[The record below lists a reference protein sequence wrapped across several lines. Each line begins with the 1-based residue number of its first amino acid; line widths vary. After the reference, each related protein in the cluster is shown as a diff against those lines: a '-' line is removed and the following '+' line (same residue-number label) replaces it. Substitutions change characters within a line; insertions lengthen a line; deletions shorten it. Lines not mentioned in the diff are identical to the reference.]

1 MPKTKYARK
10 ERPTPNSYVLE
21 RMVENSSDQ
30 GDYPSSVILRDVQD
44 KERIGRENYKRMIIS
59 CIFSSVSYFQNNLM
73 IIS

>member
-30 GDYPSSVILRDVQD
+30 GDYLSSVILRDVQD
-44 KERIGRENYKRMIIS
+44 KKE
-59 CIFSSVSYFQNNLM
+59 
-73 IIS
+73 